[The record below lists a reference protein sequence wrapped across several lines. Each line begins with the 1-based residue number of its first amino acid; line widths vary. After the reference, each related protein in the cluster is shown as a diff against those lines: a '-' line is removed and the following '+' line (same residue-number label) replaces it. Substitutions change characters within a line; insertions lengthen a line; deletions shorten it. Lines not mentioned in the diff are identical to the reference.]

1 MNAVKLIE
9 PAKSMKSLNVHG
21 LDMTAPVGTAFFD
34 SLGRSK
40 ISNVDNIC
48 LRFLLFEQASTAN
61 VDGLATF
68 LAR

>member
-9 PAKSMKSLNVHG
+9 PATSMKSLNVHG
-21 LDMTAPVGTAFFD
+21 LDMTAPVATAFFD
-34 SLGRSK
+34 SLGRSQ
-40 ISNVDNIC
+40 ISDVDNIC
-48 LRFLLFEQASTAN
+48 LRFLLYEQGSATN